1 MAFLRYEFVSS
12 ILIVSYLRPIWKTR
26 ETRETVVPSVQSS
39 KETSNSR
46 CPFMNEPAP
55 LRGNKSFELVKQNCC
70 SKDDEA
76 RVPQQVYQWQ
86 FTVAAQLHQW
96 KELCRVRRSIQI
108 LSTVKL
114 LYASLAQLVE
124 YLPSK
129 QNVIGSRPIWRFY
142 KAKVV
147 PIIVSGFDSH
157 HQDFLMRWNGDTR
170 DLKSCTIYNRPILCK
185 CSQSCLRNRHL

>member
-1 MAFLRYEFVSS
+1 MRDHCTKCTM
-12 ILIVSYLRPIWKTR
+12 I
-26 ETRETVVPSVQSS
+26 
-39 KETSNSR
+39 KEATNSR
-46 CPFMNEPAP
+46 CPFMNEPAS
-55 LRGNKSFELVKQNCC
+55 LRSDKSFELVKQNCC

-96 KELCRVRRSIQI
+96 KESCRVRRSIQI

-114 LYASLAQLVE
+114 LC
-124 YLPSK
+124 
-129 QNVIGSRPIWRFY
+129 VISSVGRVSALQAECHRFETDMALY